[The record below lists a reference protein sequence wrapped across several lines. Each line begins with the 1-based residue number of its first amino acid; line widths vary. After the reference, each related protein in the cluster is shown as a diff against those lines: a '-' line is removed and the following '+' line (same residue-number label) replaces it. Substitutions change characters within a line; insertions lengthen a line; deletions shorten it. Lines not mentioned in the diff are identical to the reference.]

1 MMNVTTTNSVQFD
14 EWISRHHNALRKRIM
29 VSCIFDDD
37 VFHDTYL
44 TMRESVAEAHGK
56 DIESDFLKLYKIMFS
71 RSFSAQAQ
79 YIHPD
84 PLFFQYLRTEAV
96 DFDIA
101 DNMAD
106 DIDRIE
112 EQAKKIDRFCK
123 ANLDKEDY
131 EIFKLRFIACLSIRE
146 LIAYTGRSSLTIQR
160 KIKQIIEFIRAHFAM
175 TCKMR
180 IA

>member
-1 MMNVTTTNSVQFD
+1 MNDSTIFD

-29 VSCIFDDD
+29 VSCIFDND

-44 TMRESVAEAHGK
+44 SMRNSVAEVHGK
-56 DIESDFLKLYKIMFS
+56 DIVGDFLKLYKITFS

-96 DFDIA
+96 DFDIDEETEEA
-101 DNMAD
+101 P
-106 DIDRIE
+106 DRIK
-112 EQAKKIDRFCK
+112 EQAKKIDRFCR
-123 ANLDKEDY
+123 ANLDREDY

-160 KIKQIIEFIRAHFAM
+160 KIRQIIELIRAHFTVTGRLRMA
-175 TCKMR
+175 
-180 IA
+180 